1 MLKIGQRKS
10 ININKIQ
17 IKNKQREP
25 CVSFKI
31 PLNRKIKVTMQI
43 RNHGRSQKIDRFRK
57 ASNYK

>member
-1 MLKIGQRKS
+1 MGQRTS

-17 IKNKQREP
+17 IKNKQRE

-31 PLNRKIKVTMQI
+31 PLNRKIMVAMQI

>member
-1 MLKIGQRKS
+1 M
-10 ININKIQ
+10 NINKIQ

-31 PLNRKIKVTMQI
+31 PLNRKIMVAMQI
-43 RNHGRSQKIDRFRK
+43 RNHGRSQKIDRFRT